1 VLLTFV
7 SIALALGFQYGIA
20 PFLVDSSYTG
30 WLRDGWL
37 DGCEEYQ
44 FDEALQESCAG
55 IYAVYRVGFATTLFF
70 VLAAIA
76 VLCKPTANREAWPA
90 KYVLWVFLCAAM
102 IFIPNEPLFSKVYL
116 NIARVGAILF
126 VGLQQLIIVDMAY
139 DWNESWVAKADAAEA
154 EEIGSGKKW
163 LYAILASCAILF
175 TVSIVS
181 IILIII
187 NFTGC
192 PTNDAFVAIT
202 LVLGVA
208 ITLAQLTGQEGSL
221 LASASVF
228 TWAVFLCY
236 TAVTKNPDAECN
248 PKLGEPDNISIVL
261 GICVTMISLCW
272 TGWSYTAEDKM
283 NWSEDDGAEEPLVDS
298 GNKKEERE
306 VTGIVTGGNYG
317 NEGEE
322 ESPATVDADE
332 AAMSDPKRLSNSWKL
347 NIILATIACWQS
359 MVLTN
364 FGEISADGTAANPQV
379 GRAGM
384 WVIISSQWLA
394 LSLYLW
400 TLVAPKLLPGRE
412 FG

>member
-20 PFLVDSSYTG
+20 PFLVESDYTG
-30 WLRDGWL
+30 FLRDNWL
-37 DGCEEYQ
+37 DGCEK
-44 FDEALQESCAG
+44 FDGEELQKSCAG
-55 IYAVYRVGFATTLFF
+55 IHAVYRVGFATTLFF

-76 VLCKPTANREAWPA
+76 VLLKPTANREAWPA

-102 IFIPNEPLFSKVYL
+102 IFIPNEPLFSDIYL
-116 NIARVGAILF
+116 NIARIGAILF
-126 VGLQQLIIVDMAY
+126 VSLQQLIIIDMAY
-139 DWNESWVAKADAAEA
+139 DWNESWVGKADAAEA
-154 EEIGSGKKW
+154 EEQGSGKKW
-163 LYAILASCAILF
+163 LYAILVSCGILF
-175 TVSIVS
+175 TISIVS
-181 IILIII
+181 IIFIII
-187 NFTGC
+187 HFTGC
-192 PTNDAFVAIT
+192 PTNDWFIALT

-208 ITLAQLTGQEGSL
+208 ITLAQLTGEEGSL

-236 TAVTKNPDAECN
+236 TAVSKNPDAGCN

-261 GICVTMISLCW
+261 GITVTMISLCW

-283 NWSEDDGAEEPLVDS
+283 NWSEHDGADEPLVDS
-298 GNKKEERE
+298 KKEEAK
-306 VTGIVTGGNYG
+306 VTGIVTGGDYG
-317 NEGEE
+317 TDADEEGA
-322 ESPATVDADE
+322 ATADADE

-394 LSLYLW
+394 LTLYLW
-400 TLVAPKLLPGRE
+400 TLVAPRLITGRD

>member
-20 PFLVDSSYTG
+20 PFLVESSYTG

-37 DGCEEYQ
+37 DGCEKYD
-44 FDEALQESCAG
+44 DEDLQKSCAG

-76 VLCKPTANREAWPA
+76 VLFKPTANREAWPA
-90 KYVLWVFLCAAM
+90 KYVLWVFLCAGT
-102 IFIPNEPLFSKVYL
+102 IFIPNDPLFSDIYL
-116 NIARVGAILF
+116 NIARIGAIVF
-126 VGLQQLIIVDMAY
+126 VGLQQLVIIDMAY
-139 DWNESWVAKADAAEA
+139 DWNESWVGKADAAEA
-154 EEIGSGKKW
+154 DEEGSGKKW

-187 NFTGC
+187 HFTGC
-192 PTNDAFVAIT
+192 ETNNAFIAIT

-221 LASASVF
+221 LASACVF

-261 GICVTMISLCW
+261 GITVTMISLCW

-283 NWSEDDGAEEPLVDS
+283 TWSENSGADEPLVDS
-298 GNKKEERE
+298 GSKKEETK
-306 VTGIVTGGNYG
+306 VTGIVTGGDYG
-317 NEGEE
+317 TDAEE
-322 ESPATVDADE
+322 ESPATADGDE

-400 TLVAPKLLPGRE
+400 TLVAPRLMPNRE